1 MATPFKEPWLL
12 SAVQEFLLEATDS
25 TTEKLLK
32 LPEGKHALQ
41 VTEIQS
47 RPRRGNIYVT
57 VSDTRHSI
65 LAQVHA
71 VGKEPTKGV
80 IISASEFSIRY
91 NKKKKQ
97 LLLTIEKFYVE
108 SDGLLTVPSS
118 ASIMEQDSIVPL
130 LDRLTSELP
139 YSTSSGSSSPISCQ
153 SFDSQMSQPGTPQ
166 FATQLPV
173 SPTRKG
179 HLISENTTKNLLAA
193 LTKEQPQVRTD
204 TKVVES
210 SQIEEIPSAQIPIF
224 SNQSVESGEQQV
236 AATATVDKTHPI
248 PDVSSEKENSR
259 EVPGESKAPISDDPT
274 NKSKQTH
281 YSVEE
286 KKPKDTIGFSDVS
299 NPFEGMSKIPRKWLR
314 IPKDQ
319 QAILDGKDAWYDLL
333 DNSRPPYALI
343 PLELRN
349 KLIARISNEKGS
361 AQERTKN
368 GEPEASNLSVTN
380 ASSQHEEEEDWSPSP
395 ETHKTDTLKSIA
407 KVPQP
412 NFQQGNT
419 DQDEQGGAHPPHSGS
434 DGNYDGV
441 NSGYGFDDNLSTD
454 QSTAQSPID
463 DEVPNPRSLTTT
475 RSTRVD
481 LDFPSSYGIEEEL
494 PLSSL
499 RAEGE
504 VVEDEVE
511 SEPEDEDIEEKNDKA
526 AQSPETS
533 QEMHST
539 ALNRSRQ
546 VQVEKSPLDKKAQRK
561 GNELASSS
569 GSRIP
574 ATVNM
579 ELTKTDD
586 YEVCKSS
593 APKSSVDIPAFQ
605 DETGGM
611 LSDQED
617 FDSEDDQYASA
628 EENANSPLAR
638 KLMRSSPPLPHS
650 ARIQSSSAVP
660 ITSRGSVYNTPSR
673 HTVQQS
679 SPSHHITNSNG
690 VRKVSQVSP
699 GCAEIQA
706 SDILSSPSLP
716 SASRRAPTPK
726 VNKAST
732 TMTLSNQKLRL
743 VAQIQQEESSIKDT
757 KEMARALR
765 HATLATIIPQTL
777 PQSSAM
783 VDHRSNASH
792 VDHPLEDSEEDEV
805 IVNETTLD
813 QRLATVADIIPQTR
827 PQEFGNSDR
836 EAEHFKLSNDVHVPR
851 KPVSSQASTSR
862 IVKNDSTI
870 TQDYYER
877 FKAAYPQ
884 YCASRRTFTWAVV
897 YVEWLREEKHSLLK
911 SLIDSFIVIV
921 SLDYLKHVEE
931 RQRAGKVP
939 LKGWQFFDEMD
950 PPAHEFSQRIIVP
963 ENLGSVLQSLDQKVV
978 TECRK
983 PFQSNLTPS
992 QTLPPKASVGVG
1004 SQFASAVTPDLVAES
1019 DTRRKRK
1026 FESSGVIHEN
1036 DHERMSWSP
1045 PAKRPS
1051 PPRQRKGDPEVFV
1064 TPATLKSHP
1073 QAQVPRTSSL
1083 PQSFKKSSPSLLAK
1097 AKSPYAPTTTTT
1109 NGTTKTSEWVDK
1121 IPSTYNQGKATPSSS
1136 IALPGNAHTKTL
1148 KRKSSGL
1155 SEDHTPGS
1163 TRKKAGIYDDIPKLL
1178 EMVKRIKREGGL
1190 SSRSSTPN
1198 ARGVSSANLKATQE
1212 GPGEEEDP
1220 WSI

>member
-1 MATPFKEPWLL
+1 MATLFKEPWLL
-12 SAVQEFLLEATDS
+12 SAMQELLTEPTDI
-25 TTEKLLK
+25 TTKELLK
-32 LPEGKHALQ
+32 LPKGKHALH

-47 RPRRGNIYVT
+47 KPRRGYIYVT

-80 IISASEFSIRY
+80 VISASEFSIRY

-97 LLLTIEKFYVE
+97 LLLKIEKFYVE
-108 SDGLLTVPSS
+108 SDELRTVPSS

-130 LDRLTSELP
+130 LERLTSELP
-139 YSTSSGSSSPISCQ
+139 HSTSLGSSSPISCK
-153 SFDSQMSQPGTPQ
+153 SFDSQKSQPGTPQ

-173 SPTRKG
+173 SSTRKE

-193 LTKEQPQVRTD
+193 LPIKEQPQVRTD

-210 SQIEEIPSAQIPIF
+210 SQIEEIPSAQLPTVSSQISDIEV
-224 SNQSVESGEQQV
+224 SQSLSITNGKTDSKESSTQSVESGEQQV

-259 EVPGESKAPISDDPT
+259 EVPSESKAPISDDPT

-281 YSVEE
+281 YSAEE
-286 KKPKDTIGFSDVS
+286 KKPKDTIGFSYVS

-333 DNSRPPYALI
+333 ENSRPPYALL

-349 KLIARISNEKGS
+349 KLIARISNEKVS
-361 AQERTKN
+361 TQERTKN
-368 GEPEASNLSVTN
+368 DEPEASNLSVTN
-380 ASSQHEEEEDWSPSP
+380 ASSQQEEEQDWSPSP

-407 KVPQP
+407 KDPQP

-434 DGNYDGV
+434 DGNYGGV
-441 NSGYGFDDNLSTD
+441 NSGSGSDDNLSTD
-454 QSTAQSPID
+454 QSTTQTPID
-463 DEVPNPRSLTTT
+463 DEFPNPRSLATT
-475 RSTRVD
+475 RSTRVNVD
-481 LDFPSSYGIEEEL
+481 SPSTSEIDEEL

-499 RAEGE
+499 RAEGD
-504 VVEDEVE
+504 VVEDEIE

-586 YEVCKSS
+586 YEDCKSS
-593 APKSSVDIPAFQ
+593 APKSSVDFPASQ

-611 LSDQED
+611 LIDQED
-617 FDSEDDQYASA
+617 FESEDDQYASA

-638 KLMRSSPPLPHS
+638 DPMRSSPPLPRS

-660 ITSRGSVYNTPSR
+660 ITPRGSVYNTPSR
-673 HTVQQS
+673 HTAQQS
-679 SPSHHITNSNG
+679 SPSHQIPNSNR

-706 SDILSSPSLP
+706 PDILSSPSLP

-765 HATLATIIPQTL
+765 HATLATLT
-777 PQSSAM
+777 PQSG
-783 VDHRSNASH
+783 
-792 VDHPLEDSEEDEV
+792 
-805 IVNETTLD
+805 
-813 QRLATVADIIPQTR
+813 PQN
-827 PQEFGNSDR
+827 FGNSDR
-836 EAEHFKLSNDVHVPR
+836 EAEHFKLSNDVHVPG

-862 IVKNDSTI
+862 IVKNDSTF

-897 YVEWLREEKHSLLK
+897 YVEWLREQKHSLLK

-983 PFQSNLTPS
+983 LFQTNLTPS
-992 QTLPPKASVGVG
+992 QTLPPKSSVGVG
-1004 SQFASAVTPDLVAES
+1004 SQFASAVTPDLGAEL

-1036 DHERMSWSP
+1036 DHERMSCSP

-1064 TPATLKSHP
+1064 TPAPLKSHP

-1083 PQSFKKSSPSLLAK
+1083 PQSFKKPSPSLLAK
-1097 AKSPYAPTTTTT
+1097 PKSPHVPNTTKS
-1109 NGTTKTSEWVDK
+1109 TTKTTTKVSEWVDK
-1121 IPSTYNQGKATPSSS
+1121 IPSTYNQEKATCSSS
-1136 IALPGNAHTKTL
+1136 ISLPGNAHTKTL
-1148 KRKSSGL
+1148 KRKTSVP

-1163 TRKKAGIYDDIPKLL
+1163 TRKKASIYDDIPKLL
-1178 EMVKRIKREGGL
+1178 EMVKRIKREGGV

-1198 ARGVSSANLKATQE
+1198 AWGGSSANLKATQE
-1212 GPGEEEDP
+1212 VSDEEDP